1 MRKILCFILAIAMT
15 MLLGVVSFATEDEG
29 APADTPAE
37 AAPAPADGADT
48 DDGATAVPAVDAADT
63 GSFEAPAVNVDS
75 VTYTEPNIIITDND
89 KDKDAS
95 KKTDKGV
102 LPKTGG
108 IPAEVFYAAGAVFVA
123 AALILSRKKAKPAS
137 RD

>member
-29 APADTPAE
+29 APADTTTE
-37 AAPAPADGADT
+37 AAPAVGTDT
-48 DDGATAVPAVDAADT
+48 DDGATAAPVVDAAADT
-63 GSFEAPAVNVDS
+63 GDSGAPAVNVDS
-75 VTYTEPNIIITDND
+75 VTYKEPQIIITDGG
-89 KDKDAS
+89 KGKDAS
-95 KKTDKGV
+95 KNTDTGV

-108 IPAEVFYAAGAVFVA
+108 IPAEVFYAAGAVLVA